1 MSAVQQGRA
10 SAAKHERGRR
20 RSGADRLALGQLD
33 KHLGYFVRRLQIWI
47 FQDFIRTLR
56 PLNVR
61 PAQYSVL
68 LLVEANPGRT
78 QAAIAQ
84 TLGIERAR
92 LARMLHELERRGWI
106 SRADGRDARSH
117 ALHLTADGAKAL
129 AKIKRLAER
138 HERQLIRHL
147 GARRH
152 RQSIEAL
159 REFG

>member
-1 MSAVQQGRA
+1 MQQRRA
-10 SAAKHERGRR
+10 SATKARRPQR
-20 RSGADRLALGQLD
+20 RSPADKLALGQLD

-47 FQDFIRTLR
+47 FQDFIRTLA
-56 PLNVR
+56 PMHVR

-68 LLVEANPGRT
+68 LIVEANPGRT

-84 TLGIERAR
+84 ALGIERAR

-117 ALHLTADGAKAL
+117 ALHLTGDGEKAS

-138 HERQLIRHL
+138 HEAQLVAYL
-147 GARRH
+147 GRKRCK
-152 RQSIEAL
+152 QLMDAL
-159 REFG
+159 HEFG